1 MHGWN
6 SGHLRR
12 RPCRHFIVGYT
23 LTELLVVVGMVA
35 LLCSLLLPVVGKARA
50 AAQSANCLS
59 NLRQM
64 GNGWT
69 MYTAANR
76 GYLMSYVWRSVSPPD
91 LAYNAYWP
99 GILDS
104 YAVRGDVLLCPS
116 ANEPTPNTTSQ
127 GYGSLIYAWNGKFTS
142 NGTAIRL
149 NGTNYRTG
157 SYGFNRYLTAAGG
170 FGDDGLATK
179 ITAVRRT
186 SEVPLFFD
194 CGFVD
199 ARPPNGSEM
208 EPAPAPPNLSGD
220 TLTAGSPEH
229 WNFLLSRHGNGI
241 NVAFADGSARW
252 VRLEDTYT
260 LTWKS
265 DWVPYRI
272 PLPSR

>member
-1 MHGWN
+1 MGRRN
-6 SGHLRR
+6 SSHFHRARR
-12 RPCRHFIVGYT
+12 VVVGFT

-35 LLCSLLLPVVGKARA
+35 LLCSLLLPVIGKARA
-50 AAQSANCLS
+50 AANSAKCLS

-64 GNGWT
+64 GSGWT
-69 MYTAANR
+69 MYTAVNR
-76 GYLMSYVWRSVSPPD
+76 GYLMSYVWYSPSVPD

-104 YAVRGDVLLCPS
+104 YAVRSDVLLCPS
-116 ANEPTPNTTSQ
+116 ADEPSSNSAAL
-127 GYGSLIYAWNGKFTS
+127 GYGSLIFAWNGKFTA

-157 SYGFNRYLTAAGG
+157 SYGFNRYLTAGGG

-186 SEVPLFFD
+186 TEVPLFFD

-199 ARPPNGSEM
+199 ARPQNGTEM
-208 EPAPAPPNLSGD
+208 EPAAAPPNLRGD
-220 TLTAGSPEH
+220 ALLPGAPEH
-229 WNFLLSRHGNGI
+229 WNFLLSRHGSGI
-241 NVAFADGSARW
+241 NVGFADGSARW
-252 VRLEDTYT
+252 VRLEDTFT
-260 LTWKS
+260 LTWKG